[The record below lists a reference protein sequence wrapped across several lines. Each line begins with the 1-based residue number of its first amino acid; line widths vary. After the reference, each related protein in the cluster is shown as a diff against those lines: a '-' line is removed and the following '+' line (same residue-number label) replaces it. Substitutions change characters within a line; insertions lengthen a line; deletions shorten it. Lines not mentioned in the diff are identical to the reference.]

1 MEDTHVRP
9 LTNHSP
15 LDQRKK
21 PQPAFNVLRFHKSK
35 GKRDNLVV
43 CVDPN
48 AGEELPFI
56 HSSQKCSIHTENWS
70 VVFECFN
77 HAPKGL
83 ERTPKHTFTICILI
97 IINIDYSYWI
107 PTL

>member
-9 LTNHSP
+9 LTNHGP

-43 CVDPN
+43 CVDPD
-48 AGEELPFI
+48 AGEELSFI
-56 HSSQKCSIHTENWS
+56 HSGQKYSIHTENWS
-70 VVFECFN
+70 AVFETFN
-77 HAPKGL
+77 HAPKGPEVTL
-83 ERTPKHTFTICILI
+83 KHPVTICILI
-97 IINIDYSYWI
+97 VINIDYSS
-107 PTL
+107 